1 MKRPIDLIKR
11 LNLSNHLNLVE
22 VPAELTDL
30 LDLLDIIDLW
40 DQVNIFK
47 LSHFLDSMDIFK
59 LMDFLFNFMDLSDLT
74 LRLFEQNT
82 FFISFCSAL

>member
-22 VPAELTDL
+22 VPAELT
-30 LDLLDIIDLW
+30 DLLDIIDLW